1 MRMVLVTDL
10 LVIAVAAAVAV
21 AAVCRR
27 PRRIRVR
34 HGERGKFVLTWKE
47 KGKT

>member
-1 MRMVLVTDL
+1 MVLVTDL
-10 LVIAVAAAVAV
+10 LVIAVAAAAVAV

-27 PRRIRVR
+27 PRRLRVR

-47 KGKT
+47 KGET